1 MELTGITWA
10 GPPADDEE
18 ILVEL
23 PREMRSMLAAINGF
37 VLFGGALHV
46 RGAVREPAWHSLRA
60 LWKGPDSL
68 ADLYPAVHANDIPFA
83 QDCVGDQFLLHD
95 GAVVRLA
102 AETGEVEP
110 LGMPLFD
117 FLQRACADPTEFLSA
132 HPLIQYLN
140 DGGELQPGMLL
151 HAYPPFC
158 TQQASQ
164 GVLLRPVPAAELIRF
179 HASLARQMGAIPEGG
194 SFEMRIVD

>member
-1 MELTGITWA
+1 MELTGISWA

-18 ILVEL
+18 ILAGL
-23 PREMRSMLAAINGF
+23 PRELQSMLAAINGF

-46 RGAVREPAWHSLRA
+46 RGAVSEPAWHSLRA
-60 LWKGPDSL
+60 FWKGSYAL
-68 ADLYPAVHANDIPFA
+68 ADLYPAVQANDIPFA
-83 QDCVGDQFLLHD
+83 QDCVGDQFLLRD
-95 GAVVRLA
+95 GVVVRLS

-140 DGGELQPGMLL
+140 DGGELHPGMLL

-164 GVLLRPVPAAELIRF
+164 GVSLRPVPAVELIRF
-179 HASLARQMGAIPEGG
+179 HVALARQMTAIPEGG
-194 SFEMRIVD
+194 WFETRIAD